1 MEFLRVSEQTVSGWL
16 ATIEANYRPTNSYHN
31 STHAADVLHAS
42 AYFLQKDKL
51 KVSKRTCLHSV
62 KTPNKQQKRVT
73 WPRIFLIWPSLILTL
88 KVSISL
94 QRNLH
99 IADGAR

>member
-51 KVSKRTCLHSV
+51 KVSEL
-62 KTPNKQQKRVT
+62 
-73 WPRIFLIWPSLILTL
+73 
-88 KVSISL
+88 VSIL
-94 QRNLH
+94 LH
-99 IADGAR
+99 AGLKINTKNVLLGLESF